1 MQDMGGT
8 LLKTEGS
15 NVFVCRSFIRW
26 RNERNMRVLT
36 WKTTDLHIDSYYLLY
51 STTSRSEELS
61 REYLRQNRVRA
72 QNKFE
77 TVARVTSF
85 LLPVKILKIVP

>member
-1 MQDMGGT
+1 
-8 LLKTEGS
+8 
-15 NVFVCRSFIRW
+15 
-26 RNERNMRVLT
+26 MRVLT

-61 REYLRQNRVRA
+61 REYLQQNRVRA

-85 LLPVKILKIVP
+85 LLPVKIVKIVR

>member
-15 NVFVCRSFIRW
+15 KVFVCLSFIRR

-51 STTSRSEELS
+51 STTSRSEKLS

-85 LLPVKILKIVP
+85 LLPVKILKIVR